1 MSKSCK
7 NITKQILVASVA
19 ASLGVGP
26 AFAID
31 NVQLRG
37 SVNDSAPAIQL
48 RNTIKIDQKNQ
59 TISLNLRDSDVK
71 QVLRMLADKAG
82 LNIVFH
88 DSVSGKITLD
98 LVNVSLNKAFEY
110 VMTLNGLTYWQDNKT
125 LIISSKNVAQGLG
138 INRTE
143 IKPIKIK
150 YNDASMIVDFLNNNV
165 FSYNRPDLSSANI
178 AVANAGANE
187 VIIFGNNNDVA
198 LAQKVIKYLDVKP
211 SVKTFTI
218 SHGEISDIANKIC
231 KIAFTPSLSNN
242 NNQGGSSGTAMQS
255 APMNNGTTIP
265 TENKDIPTG
274 SIVFCSSNTNTNQNA
289 QNQNNSQQQSYNNP
303 GSNNQS
309 FSGIAST
316 LKSLATPAF
325 WVSGD
330 YQLNQV
336 TVYGGTEEQVKI
348 AEDVVK
354 KFDKKPPQAYMEIS
368 IIELTESGS
377 KELSSNII
385 AHSKDASFG
394 FNKGP
399 MQVEYAHGSLHNEQG
414 VGTILSN
421 LNSYSY
427 NKTLITSIQA
437 LIEQHKGKMLANPR
451 IIATHG
457 KTSVIN
463 ISQDYVKTRK
473 QETNASTSLN
483 TIVSTNYEIADQ
495 GIKLD
500 ITPKISP
507 DGYLSVDIKPSY
519 TSVKEPVTEKGTDNL
534 VATLL
539 NKRDLE
545 LKNVRIKDGETLVLG
560 GLIQETNNNKVYKI
574 PVLGDMPI
582 IGAFFKSTT
591 TDHERSELII
601 MVTPKIIKDE
611 GTVENI

>member
-1 MSKSCK
+1 MSKSYK
-7 NITKQILVASVA
+7 IITKQILVASIVA
-19 ASLGVGP
+19 NLSIAP
-26 AFAID
+26 AFSID
-31 NVQLRG
+31 NIQLRG

-48 RNTIKIDQKNQ
+48 RNTIKIDKKGR

-88 DSVSGKITLD
+88 DSVSGKATLD
-98 LVNVSLNKAFEY
+98 LVNVSLDKAFEY

-125 LIISSKNVAQGLG
+125 LIIASKNAAQGLG

-150 YNDASMIVDFLNNNV
+150 YGDAPMIADFLNNNV
-165 FSYNRPDLSSANI
+165 FSYNRPDISSANI
-178 AVANAGANE
+178 AVANSGTNE
-187 VIIFGNNNDVA
+187 VIIFGNNNDVI
-198 LAQKVIKYLDVKP
+198 LAQKVIGYLDVKP

-218 SHGEISDIANKIC
+218 NHGDISDISNKIC
-231 KIAFTPSLSNN
+231 KIAFSPSLSNN
-242 NNQGGSSGTAMQS
+242 SNSTGNGSTQS
-255 APMNNGTTIP
+255 TPMNNGTTIP
-265 TENKDIPTG
+265 TENKDLPTG
-274 SIVFCSSNTNTNQNA
+274 SIVFCNSTVNA
-289 QNQNNSQQQSYNNP
+289 STQNQNTTQQQQSS
-303 GSNNQS
+303 GSNNQT
-309 FSGIAST
+309 FNGITST
-316 LKSLATPAF
+316 LKSLITPAF

-330 YQLNQV
+330 YQLNQI

-368 IIELTESGS
+368 IVELTQRGS
-377 KELSSNII
+377 KELSNNWYGLTGSTAYKFDGEGSRYEFGSSKLSDSYLDGVKGANNILKNLTDYGDGRRTI
-385 AHSKDASFG
+385 
-394 FNKGP
+394 
-399 MQVEYAHGSLHNEQG
+399 
-414 VGTILSN
+414 VGAV
-421 LNSYSY
+421 
-427 NKTLITSIQA
+427 QA

-457 KTSVIN
+457 KTSTIN

-473 QETNASTSLN
+473 QETNASSGQD

-507 DGYLSVDIKPSY
+507 DGYISVDIKPSY
-519 TSVKEPVTEKGTDNL
+519 TSIKEPVTENNNL

-560 GLIQETNNNKVYKI
+560 GLIQEDNSNKVFKI
-574 PVLGDMPI
+574 PVLGDLPI
-582 IGAFFKSTT
+582 VGAFFKSTT
-591 TDHERSELII
+591 TEQSRNELILMI
-601 MVTPKIIKDE
+601 TPKIIKDE